1 MANSWLGSSSKRR
14 RGAACVGHSLRP
26 THAITNQSISAIR
39 DLKMA
44 KNGSKKCK
52 KDKNNK
58 KGVFALFAF
67 FASAFS
73 ASNPEGL
80 MPQHKSPSQISGAGY
95 VESAACAECHREI
108 AE

>member
-26 THAITNQSISAIR
+26 THAITNQSINAIR

-44 KNGSKKCK
+44 KNESNKCK

-58 KGVFALFAF
+58 KGVFALFALLAF

-95 VESAACAECHREI
+95 VESA
-108 AE
+108 